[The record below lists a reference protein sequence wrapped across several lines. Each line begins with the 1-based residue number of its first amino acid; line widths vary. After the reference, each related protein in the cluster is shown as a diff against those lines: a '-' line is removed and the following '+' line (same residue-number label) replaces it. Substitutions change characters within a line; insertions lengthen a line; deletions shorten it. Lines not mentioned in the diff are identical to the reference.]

1 MEADKKTK
9 QKQMQEDL
17 IASLKKGAILYLDG
31 EVASPKR
38 ISTAVFRE
46 EHGYMADLVTDEH
59 GCVREIRYDHI
70 LAGIL

>member
-17 IASLKKGAILYLDG
+17 TASLKNGAILYLNG
-31 EVASPKR
+31 EVASPKK
-38 ISTAVFRE
+38 ISIAVFRE

-70 LAGIL
+70 FS

>member
-17 IASLKKGAILYLDG
+17 TASLKKGAILYLNG

-38 ISTAVFRE
+38 ISIAVFRE
-46 EHGYMADLVTDEH
+46 EHGYMADLVIDEH

-70 LAGIL
+70 FS

>member
-17 IASLKKGAILYLDG
+17 TASLKTGAILYLNG

-38 ISTAVFRE
+38 ISIAVFRE

-70 LAGIL
+70 FS